1 MDRPQ
6 TRDERHLARE
16 PPVEVEAGC
25 GSCAFCLAV
34 SCRVIADLYFAGAS
48 ASTRSKA
55 GGPQIG
61 AGTKALG
68 NRGTRPPGA
77 CSLALTD
84 RLCGPFV
91 EVFLK
96 QIETL
101 PQSIG

>member
-1 MDRPQ
+1 MWFLCFLPGCELQGHSRPVL
-6 TRDERHLARE
+6 RR
-16 PPVEVEAGC
+16 
-25 GSCAFCLAV
+25 
-34 SCRVIADLYFAGAS
+34 AS
-48 ASTRSKA
+48 ASTWSKA